1 VCQAVTLLASWAF
14 HPTRAQKKSRH
25 GEPVRL
31 FDEAEKAD

>member
-1 VCQAVTLLASWAF
+1 VSISNATGLMGFLPVS
-14 HPTRAQKKSRH
+14 AQTKSRH

>member
-1 VCQAVTLLASWAF
+1 VSPAKEKAKKQ
-14 HPTRAQKKSRH
+14 KSRH

>member
-1 VCQAVTLLASWAF
+1 VS
-14 HPTRAQKKSRH
+14 PTQEKARKQKSRH

>member
-1 VCQAVTLLASWAF
+1 MGFPSNQNA
-14 HPTRAQKKSRH
+14 KSRH

>member
-1 VCQAVTLLASWAF
+1 VGISQPNTPA
-14 HPTRAQKKSRH
+14 PKQKSRH